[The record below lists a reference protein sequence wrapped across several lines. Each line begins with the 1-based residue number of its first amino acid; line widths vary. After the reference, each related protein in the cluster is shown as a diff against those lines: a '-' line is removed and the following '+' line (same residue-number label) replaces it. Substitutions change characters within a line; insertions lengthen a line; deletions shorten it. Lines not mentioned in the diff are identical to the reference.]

1 MNYLKKLTLL
11 LIPFVIF
18 ACKKSDVD
26 QAKVDR
32 EIIRKYIADSSLVAD
47 STASGLFYVIAD
59 SGIGANPVST
69 SSVLVYYK
77 GYFTDGTIF
86 DQNPAGLPKT
96 FLLNGVIPGWT
107 EGVPKIRKGG
117 KIKLLIPS
125 ALGYGSNGYGGV
137 PGNTVLIF
145 DIELVNFQ

>member
-1 MNYLKKLTLL
+1 MKYSKKLFLL
-11 LIPFVIF
+11 LIPVAIF
-18 ACKKSDVD
+18 ACKKTDVD

-32 EIIRKYIADSSLVAD
+32 EIIRKYISDSSLVAD

-96 FLLNGVIPGWT
+96 FLLNGVIAGWT

-125 ALGYGSNGYGGV
+125 ALGYGSAGFGGV